1 MTLESNLTNKGAVG
15 GLIYNLDSAE
25 RAIFDRKNVYLFGT
39 CLAKMDLNCVLNLSD
54 KVKLVTEPLE
64 LDELQKFKE
73 KYGVRKSSF
82 FLYSIISSPFYDVI
96 CRKTQAST

>member
-1 MTLESNLTNKGAVG
+1 MTLESNLMNNGAVG

-64 LDELQKFKE
+64 IDELQKFKE
-73 KYGVRKSSF
+73 KYGVRISLFLININSF
-82 FLYSIISSPFYDVI
+82 FQVYV
-96 CRKTQAST
+96 

>member
-64 LDELQKFKE
+64 IDELQKFKE
-73 KYGVRKSSF
+73 KYGVRISLFLINIVFFSSVCVE
-82 FLYSIISSPFYDVI
+82 LSLIHI
-96 CRKTQAST
+96 

>member
-64 LDELQKFKE
+64 IDELQKFKE
-73 KYGVRKSSF
+73 KYGVRISLFLININSF
-82 FLYSIISSPFYDVI
+82 FQVYV
-96 CRKTQAST
+96 